1 MAGGVL
7 NWTAAGRIIPD
18 DHVEVS
24 MSSARVI
31 LFCLSLV
38 TLGCQRADFDDVSL
52 RTWRADYEVP
62 LNKRTRA
69 KANRVDK
76 LGSFLSKKSREFV
89 LSNLGKPD
97 NEVAGVLK
105 YELGYDLIDAYR
117 LELHFDETNHVSDV
131 IVTHN

>member
-1 MAGGVL
+1 
-7 NWTAAGRIIPD
+7 
-18 DHVEVS
+18 